1 MTRRRP
7 ACALLTAAL
16 AVVMVACSTAAPPA
30 VSAGP
35 GAPIEAARGLLA
47 AAAARFELRVDRFK
61 PGLPDEVVAT
71 AAGVVRPVEDAGE
84 LAYHFFPEVPA
95 DDPFR
100 MDADIVWSAADV
112 WVRLEL
118 DDEDDRWRHVTR
130 ERAPEVALIGRVQE
144 EPLALV
150 RFAAGSD
157 PADVRPLSDAELGG
171 AAAERWLVP
180 VPADAAR
187 AAYVPPDSYLGFEAI
202 FGVDELP
209 LEIWLVDG
217 RLARTGYVLER
228 EEAPYGGPDRFE
240 TWYDWTAIGE
250 PVAVQIP
257 PSGEIVEIGEDEPV
271 VSPSPG

>member
-1 MTRRRP
+1 MTPHFPIR
-7 ACALLTAAL
+7 ALLMAAL
-16 AVVMVACSTAAPPA
+16 TLVIVACSTAAPPA
-30 VSAGP
+30 VSPGP
-35 GAPIEAARGLLA
+35 GAPIEAARALLA

-71 AAGVVRPVEDAGE
+71 ATGLAHPAEDAGE

-100 MDADIVWSAADV
+100 MDADIVWSSADV
-112 WVRLEL
+112 WIRLEP
-118 DDEDDRWRHVTR
+118 DGEDEAWRHVTR

-150 RFAAGSD
+150 RFAAGAD
-157 PADVRPLSDAELGG
+157 PVEVRPLTDAQLGG
-171 AAAERWLVP
+171 ATAERWLVP
-180 VPADAAR
+180 VPADEAR
-187 AAYVPPDSYLGFEAI
+187 AAYVPPDSYLGFESI

-240 TWYDWTAIGE
+240 TRYDWTAIGE
-250 PVAVQIP
+250 PVAIEIP
-257 PSGEIVEIGEDEPV
+257 PSGEIVEIGEDDPV